1 MARLPIFLLLI
12 PACFG
17 CSSTATRHA
26 ATRMGATHHVAVE
39 PESVEEH
46 APFLSETGTF
56 VASAGDSE
64 SEALEQIEVVDYQS
78 AMSSP
83 SDAVATIPGA
93 FPINLPTALAYVDGQ
108 HPVVGQAR
116 WRVREAYAN
125 LDAAKALWLPSL
137 RFGFSFHR
145 HDGNYQASNGQI
157 VDVNRNSF
165 QYGIG
170 DSANGAGTTQRPGL
184 RTEFH
189 LADAILQDD
198 ITRKTAWA
206 HGHAASAT
214 QNRQL
219 LEAALAYTELLAAH
233 QDRVILQESQ
243 QRFAALKRITDD
255 FAETGAGLQADARR
269 TSAENL
275 LNQSRLLESDETIA
289 LRTAQLARI
298 ISLPQSSQLIPTDI
312 SIIPLEWGFDQ
323 ESQSNLIATALCN
336 RPELKESQALV
347 AAACD
352 AYRREKLSPWL
363 PSVLLGFSTGGFG
376 GGLSNDLDDVDSR
389 YDFDA
394 AVAWQVRNLGLGEK
408 AARKGSSARIQQAK
422 FAKLARLDQV
432 ASEVAEAYESVSWRR
447 QRMDLNQA
455 AIEQARESYRLNL
468 ERIRD
473 GQGLPIEV
481 LQSAQALEA
490 AERSYLRA
498 VVDYNLAQHQLQWA
512 LGWPPNA

>member
-1 MARLPIFLLLI
+1 MARLPILLLLCC
-12 PACFG
+12 ASAG
-17 CSSTATRHA
+17 CSSSGQRFLARRAQTVSA
-26 ATRMGATHHVAVE
+26 E
-39 PESVEEH
+39 PTQV
-46 APFLSETGTF
+46 SEQRGPGSGSDG
-56 VASAGDSE
+56 VVI
-64 SEALEQIEVVDYQS
+64 SEAANEVETVDYQ
-78 AMSSP
+78 AATASP
-83 SDAVATIPGA
+83 SDTAQPRANSFA
-93 FPINLPTALAYVDGQ
+93 INLPTALAYVDGQ

-116 WRVREAYAN
+116 WRVREAYAEF
-125 LDAAKALWLPSL
+125 DAARALWLPSL
-137 RFGFSFHR
+137 RVGFSFHR

-165 QYGIG
+165 QYGLG

-184 RTEFH
+184 RAEFH

-206 HGHAASAT
+206 QGHAASAT
-214 QNRQL
+214 TNRQL

-233 QDRVILQESQ
+233 QDRQILQESQ
-243 QRFAALKRITDD
+243 QRFASLKRITDD

-269 TSAENL
+269 TSAERL
-275 LNQSRLLESDETIA
+275 LNQSRLLESDEAIA
-289 LRTAQLARI
+289 LRAARLARI
-298 ISLPQSSQLIPTDI
+298 ISLPQASQLVPMDI
-312 SIIPLEWGFDQ
+312 SIVPLDWGLDQ
-323 ESQSNLIATALCN
+323 DSQASLIATALSN

-347 AAACD
+347 SAACD
-352 AYRREKLSPWL
+352 AYRKEKLSPWL
-363 PSVLLGFSTGGFG
+363 PSVLLGFSSGGFG
-376 GGLSNDLDDVDSR
+376 GGLGNDLDNVDSR

-394 AVAWQVRNLGLGEK
+394 AVAWQVRHLGFGEK
-408 AARKGSSARIQQAK
+408 AARKGSAARVQQAK
-422 FAKLARLDQV
+422 FEKLARLDQV
-432 ASEVAEAYESVSWRR
+432 ASEVAEAYQSVIWRR

-490 AERSYLRA
+490 AQRSYLRS

-512 LGWPPNA
+512 LGWPPSA